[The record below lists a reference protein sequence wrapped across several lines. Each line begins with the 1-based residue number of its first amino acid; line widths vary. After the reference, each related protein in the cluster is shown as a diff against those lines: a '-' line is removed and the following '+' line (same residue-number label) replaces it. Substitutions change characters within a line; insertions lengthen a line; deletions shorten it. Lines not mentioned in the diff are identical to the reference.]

1 MTSSKSAK
9 ISLNVIFHVTI
20 LFTILSWFFMLFI
33 TNTTTKFINK
43 ELAHII
49 KLNFEKIAY
58 NSNGMPKLPNISDD
72 QLIKTVNS
80 DIVKNIIDLI
90 QTEINNLI
98 NNNTTIQNLMATNA
112 DLKNQLS
119 KSTNP
124 LEEDNL
130 KKNIVRINLKIN
142 ENIKNIINKFDYDY
156 YIKVFT
162 QEENTRTLIN
172 KNLFDN
178 IIIVNALFFVFLLFY
193 IFISIN
199 TKILN
204 WSDVIDV
211 LTENVITFILV
222 GAIEFWFFLNVAFKF
237 IPSPPSTI
245 YISFVNSLKDYLGK
259 FI

>member
-1 MTSSKSAK
+1 
-9 ISLNVIFHVTI
+9 
-20 LFTILSWFFMLFI
+20 
-33 TNTTTKFINK
+33 
-43 ELAHII
+43 
-49 KLNFEKIAY
+49 
-58 NSNGMPKLPNISDD
+58 
-72 QLIKTVNS
+72 
-80 DIVKNIIDLI
+80 
-90 QTEINNLI
+90 
-98 NNNTTIQNLMATNA
+98 MATNA